1 MKTFLKPS
9 PIVAAKILLANI
21 CQFECAPNVAL
32 RLTVVGDY
40 DDYLAWR
47 LAVVVPADPHVDPEP
62 GNSCQCIRPFSS
74 AIVEMRRLR

>member
-1 MKTFLKPS
+1 MKAFLKRS
-9 PIVAAKILLANI
+9 PIVAAKILLATA

-47 LAVVVPADPHVDPEP
+47 LAAVAPADPHV
-62 GNSCQCIRPFSS
+62 
-74 AIVEMRRLR
+74 